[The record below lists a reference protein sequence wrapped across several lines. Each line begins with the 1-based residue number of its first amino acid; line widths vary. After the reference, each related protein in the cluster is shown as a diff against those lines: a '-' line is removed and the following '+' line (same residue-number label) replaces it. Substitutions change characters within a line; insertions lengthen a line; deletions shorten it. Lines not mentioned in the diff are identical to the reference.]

1 MKIEKIKPIPKYILR
16 LIQKKDKETHPK
28 QDGHIR
34 YYAYLAKNEG
44 ELCKVF
50 VAVKCHKGKWYCK
63 QCIVHGIHSDYCL
76 IKDMK
81 FTYGMDGY
89 TTGFYD
95 LGLYKVPQWF
105 ESGEWEEHG
114 FMFNPWAP
122 IVNKEYLSKFPEYR
136 YSAYELYRGS
146 DIFSYIQQYE
156 EYPQLEFFVK
166 RGLSDYCYSVQ
177 MLKKFGKDKGFRKW
191 LYRNCAELKKDRFTI
206 PAVMRAYKNN
216 ISLNKAQRYVNL
228 RKDGELK
235 AILDLFGDDL
245 EQYLDYA
252 EKKDIGNRVYLD
264 YLKACNYL
272 GLDMTEDKNRLPHDF
287 ERWHDIRIDEA
298 DSKRQKED
306 RKKRRELYK
315 KFSSVA
321 DKYAP
326 MQKCENCSFF
336 MFIAKSPAELQKE
349 GRKLN
354 HCVGSMGYD
363 QKFARE
369 ESLIFFLRKPEEKD
383 KPYVTVEYSL
393 KQKKV
398 LQCYAAHNSSP
409 SEDVKEYVDAVWLPY
424 ANKALKKIMKERKA
438 V

>member
-16 LIQKKDKETHPK
+16 MIQKKDKETYPK

-34 YYAYLAKNEG
+34 YYAYLTKNEG

-81 FTYGMDGY
+81 FTYGIAGY

-95 LGLYKVPQWF
+95 LGLYKEPQWF

-122 IVNKEYLSKFPEYR
+122 IVNKEYLSRFPEYR
-136 YSAYELYRGS
+136 YSAYELYTGS

-166 RGLSDYCYSVQ
+166 MGLSDYCYSVQ
-177 MLKKFGKDKGFRKW
+177 MLKKAGKDKGFRKW
-191 LYRNCAELKKDRFTI
+191 LYRSCDELKKDRFTI
-206 PAVMRAYKNN
+206 PAVMRAYKNK
-216 ISLNKAQRYVNL
+216 ISLNNAQRYVDL
-228 RKDGELK
+228 RKDRELK
-235 AILDLFGDDL
+235 AILDLFGDDI
-245 EQYLDYA
+245 ERYLDYA
-252 EKKDIGNRVYLD
+252 EKKDVGNRVYLD

-287 ERWHDIRIDEA
+287 KRWHDIRIDEA

-315 KFSSVA
+315 KFSGVA
-321 DKYAP
+321 EKYQPLERDGEEA
-326 MQKCENCSFF
+326 FV

-349 GRKLN
+349 GKKLN

-363 QKFARE
+363 NKFVRE

-409 SEDVKEYVDAVWLPY
+409 SEDVTEYVNAVWLPY

>member
-28 QDGHIR
+28 QDGHRR
-34 YYAYLAKNEG
+34 YYSYLTKNEG
-44 ELCKVF
+44 ELCKVT
-50 VAVKCHKGKWYCK
+50 VAVKCHKGEWYCK
-63 QCIVHGIHSDYCL
+63 QCIVRGVHSDYSL
-76 IKDMK
+76 IKDTK
-81 FTYGMDGY
+81 YTYGMAGY
-89 TTGFYD
+89 TTGFHD
-95 LGLYKVPQWF
+95 LGLYKNP
-105 ESGEWEEHG
+105 EWYEDGKWYVNG
-114 FMFNPWAP
+114 FLFNPWAP
-122 IVNKEYLSKFPEYR
+122 IVNKEYLSKFPKYR

-166 RGLSDYCYSVQ
+166 MGLSDYCYSVL
-177 MLKKFGKDKGFRKW
+177 MLKKVGKDKDFRKW
-191 LYRNCAELKKDRFTI
+191 LYRNCEELKGVRFDI

-216 ISLNKAQRYVNL
+216 ISLNNAQRYVDL
-228 RKDGELK
+228 RKDCELK
-235 AILDLFGDDL
+235 AILDLFGDKL

-252 EKKDIGNRVYLD
+252 EKKNIGNRVYLD

-287 ERWHDIRIDEA
+287 KRWHDIRIDEA

-315 KFSSVA
+315 KFSGVA
-321 DKYAP
+321 EKYQPLERNVEEA
-326 MQKCENCSFF
+326 FV

-349 GRKLN
+349 GKKLG

-369 ESLIFFLRKPEEKD
+369 ESLIFFLRRPEEKD
-383 KPYVTVEYSL
+383 KPYVTIEYSL
-393 KQKKV
+393 KQKRV
-398 LQCYAAHNSSP
+398 LQCYGKGNSKP
-409 SEDVKEYVDAVWLPY
+409 SDEAREYVDAVWLPY
-424 ANKALKKIMKERKA
+424 ANKALKKIMKQRKA